1 MLWGQFLEREINTD
15 NALISQN
22 KRTNEMFEKDVTL
35 VLFDILG
42 HFYEFWKFFFDS
54 GACNTFYF

>member
-1 MLWGQFLEREINTD
+1 MLWGQHLEREINTD

-22 KRTNEMFEKDVTL
+22 KRTNKMFEKDIIL

-42 HFYEFWKFFFDS
+42 HFYEFWTFFFDS
-54 GACNTFYF
+54 GACNTVYF